1 MRLFKANKKL
11 QPEGLEIGRFGV
23 SNPKVVGLVV
33 VCLTVF
39 AALAQAETYIVAHV
53 PFGGGWST
61 RLIFANSG
69 SADVTADVA
78 FFSSTT
84 GQTGSVPLE
93 GLGLQSA
100 AHLAIGKNQTTSLNV
115 DPTKRNATTSVNV
128 MWATVTTTGPLNILS
143 LFDSSV
149 PTTVPSMVPATLV
162 TGAVGAQSVQTAT
175 SFRFPIS
182 VNGPLHFNAGMAI
195 SNPNASSVGFT
206 VHLLNADGTTRDTA
220 QKTLPA
226 KEQTSFVVTDPTI
239 FPNGNFPATL
249 FTGSIAVCST
259 QPLGLVT
266 IGIEG
271 GALYTI
277 SVTNDLCP

>member
-1 MRLFKANKKL
+1 MRLFKGNKQL
-11 QPEGLEIGRFGV
+11 RPAGW
-23 SNPKVVGLVV
+23 SNPKVVGVV
-33 VCLTVF
+33 MLCLTVF
-39 AALAQAETYIVAHV
+39 AAFAQAETYIVAHL

-61 RLIFANSG
+61 RIIFANSG
-69 SADVTADVA
+69 AADVTADVA

-84 GQTGSVPLE
+84 GQPAQVPLE
-93 GLGLQSA
+93 GLGLQTTS
-100 AHLAIGKNQTTSLNV
+100 HLAVGKNQTTWLNV
-115 DPTKRNATTSVNV
+115 DPTKRNATTSTNV
-128 MWATVTTTGPLNILS
+128 MWATVTTNGPLNILS

-149 PTTVPSMVPATLV
+149 PTTVPSVVPATLV

-195 SNPNASSVGFT
+195 SNPNAGAVGFT

-220 QKTLPA
+220 QKTLSA
-226 KEQTSFVVTDPTI
+226 KGQTSFVVTDPTV
-239 FPNGNFPATL
+239 FPNGNFEPNTL
-249 FTGSIAVCST
+249 FTGQIAVCST

-277 SVTNDLCP
+277 SVTNDLCPN

>member
-1 MRLFKANKKL
+1 MRLFKGNNQL
-11 QPEGLEIGRFGV
+11 RPEGL
-23 SNPKVVGLVV
+23 SNPKVVGVV
-33 VCLTVF
+33 VLCLTVF
-39 AALAQAETYIVAHV
+39 AALAQAETYIVAHI

-69 SADVTADVA
+69 ATDVTADVA

-93 GLGLQSA
+93 GLGPQSTQ
-100 AHLAIGKNQTTSLNV
+100 HLAVGKNQSKWLNV
-115 DPTKRNATTSVNV
+115 DPTQRNATTSVNV
-128 MWATVTTTGPLNILS
+128 MWAKVTTTGPLNILS

-149 PTTVPSMVPATLV
+149 PTTVPSVVPATLV
-162 TGAVGAQSVQTAT
+162 TGAVGAQSVRTAT

-195 SNPNASSVGFT
+195 SNPNAGAVGFT
-206 VHLLNADGTTRDTA
+206 VHLLNADGTAKDSI

-226 KEQTSFVVTDPTI
+226 NGQTSFVVSEPSI
-239 FPNGNFPATL
+239 FGNDFDAATL
-249 FTGSIAVCST
+249 FTGQIAVCST